1 MFDCYGPHHLSNAK
15 ADRQKLITNAFVF
28 ECKCPVGVTCNMPR
42 VTCNVSHIHNL
53 PYQACR
59 DNWPMWNQ
67 VESRLSPGEMSKLG
81 TSLSKYQVRHKINF
95 HCSLVAH

>member
-28 ECKCPVGVTCNMPR
+28 ECKCPVGVTCNM
-42 VTCNVSHIHNL
+42 SHHIHNL

-81 TSLSKYQVRHKINF
+81 TSLSKYQVRHKVNF